1 MLPFFGKLAIPNFNL
16 KNEICI
22 NLWVRE
28 NLAHL
33 SLPSVP
39 EIILPD

>member
-1 MLPFFGKLAIPNFNL
+1 MLPFFGKLAIPNF

-33 SLPSVP
+33 GLPSVP